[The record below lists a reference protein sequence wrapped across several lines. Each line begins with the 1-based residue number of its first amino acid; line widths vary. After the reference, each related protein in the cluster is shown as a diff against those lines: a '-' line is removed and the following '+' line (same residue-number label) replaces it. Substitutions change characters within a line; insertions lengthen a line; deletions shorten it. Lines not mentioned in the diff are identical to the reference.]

1 MNQSENKTALK
12 IKYPDFSIDSEI
24 DENLAKELQTITYDK
39 LTTSSTTRTI
49 KNIIIKTRIKT
60 M

>member
-1 MNQSENKTALK
+1 MNKVENKTALK

-24 DENLAKELQTITYDK
+24 DENLAKELQAITYDK

-49 KNIIIKTRIKT
+49 KNIKKKCKKI
-60 M
+60 